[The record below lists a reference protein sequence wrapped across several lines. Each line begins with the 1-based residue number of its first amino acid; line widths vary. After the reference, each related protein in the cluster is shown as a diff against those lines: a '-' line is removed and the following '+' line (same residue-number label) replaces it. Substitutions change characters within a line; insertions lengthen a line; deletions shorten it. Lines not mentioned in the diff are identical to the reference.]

1 MFWSQARLSMAR
13 RTLPK
18 PLKKFAAKKS
28 FIITT
33 TTMTSDKPWRAF
45 FIEEIF
51 DIFPGKRL
59 TKAEMI
65 AGDTPFIGASDSNN
79 GVTAFVGNVNDS
91 ADENFL
97 SVSYNGSVCECFYQ
111 PYRCLCSDDVKR
123 FHLKNHAGNKY
134 IYLFLANSI
143 KQQKDKYNYGY
154 KFNEA
159 RMRRQKILLPVTD
172 DGEPDFDYME
182 VYMQKIE
189 AEQIKRYREYVQV
202 LDAPSKPI
210 PPLNEKTWQ
219 IFNLSE
225 VFSIRATS
233 SGIDKNKLNLTAGEF
248 PYVTRTDR
256 NNGIQCYVCEQPD
269 YKLDAGN
276 CITVG
281 LDTQTAFYQPTDF
294 YTGQNIQILRNDHL
308 NEHVAQFLLPCL
320 KKTLSVF
327 SWGGNGATL
336 TRLRR
341 SKIQLPVTDDGEPD
355 FDYMAAYMKK
365 LKAEKYR
372 KYLDYIGDD

>member
-1 MFWSQARLSMAR
+1 ME
-13 RTLPK
+13 LPALDEK
-18 PLKKFAAKKS
+18 
-28 FIITT
+28 I
-33 TTMTSDKPWRAF
+33 WRPF

-51 DIFPGKRL
+51 DILPGKRL

-65 AGDTPFIGASDSNN
+65 AGNTPFIGASDSNN
-79 GVTAFVGNVNDS
+79 GVTAFVGNNNDS

-97 SVSYNGSVCECFYQ
+97 SVSYNGSVCQCFYH

-123 FHLKNHAGNKY
+123 FHLKNRAGNKY

-143 KQQKDKYNYGY
+143 KQQKSKYNYGY

-159 RMRRQKILLPVTD
+159 RMRRQKIMLPVD
-172 DGEPDFDYME
+172 DSGAPDYDFME
-182 VYMQKIE
+182 NYIRASEEKIL
-189 AEQIKRYREYVQV
+189 QRYREYITE
-202 LDAPSKPI
+202 LDRLPLSMPI
-210 PPLNEKTWQ
+210 PSLNEKIWRP
-219 IFNLSE
+219 FNLSD

-233 SGIDKNKLNLTAGEF
+233 SGIDKNKLKPEDGEY

-256 NNGIQCYVCEQPD
+256 NNGIQCFVCAQPD
-269 YKLDAGN
+269 YKLDDGN

-281 LDTQTAFYQPTDF
+281 LDTQTAFYQPTAF
-294 YTGQNIQILRNDHL
+294 YTGQNIQILRNDRL
-308 NEHVAQFLLPCL
+308 NKNVAQFILPLL

-341 SKIQLPVTDDGEPD
+341 SKIQLPVDDSGAPD
-355 FDYMAAYMKK
+355 FDYMEAYIKK
-365 LKAEKYR
+365 IFAEKYR
-372 KYLDYIGDD
+372 RYLEYIG